1 MAVCNS
7 KSGLRFLK
15 NALPPLRRVFA
26 RRSFFPA
33 PVSKWNQR
41 RSASVAGPNT
51 NWWGAVQTVEH
62 YADTKRMRSLATA
75 AAAAP
80 LALFAGGCNR
90 GILDPVGPVGSAEKQ
105 ILINSTAIMLAIII
119 PTMIATV
126 AVAWW
131 FRAGNKKAKYRPDWE
146 FSGAIELVVW
156 SIPALTVLLLGGIA
170 WIGSH
175 NLDPA
180 KPLPAPAGHDP
191 LNVEVVSLDWK
202 WLFIYPD
209 QGVATVN
216 QLVVPAGVPVSYR
229 LTSATVWNV
238 FFVPQFG
245 TMIYT
250 MPRMTTQL
258 NLQADRPGIYDGLSA
273 HYSGDGFSGM
283 GFKVHAVPPQQ
294 FAAWAQG
301 ARSQGQP
308 LDGSAYAEL
317 LKPSSYVKPYT
328 YWAVS
333 PDLFASIVA
342 NRTPQPIS
350 PKTTPPATPVS
361 PKPPLEPEH
370 AR

>member
-1 MAVCNS
+1 MALCA
-7 KSGLRFLK
+7 GLVL
-15 NALPPLRRVFA
+15 L
-26 RRSFFPA
+26 
-33 PVSKWNQR
+33 VS
-41 RSASVAGPNT
+41 A
-51 NWWGAVQTVEH
+51 
-62 YADTKRMRSLATA
+62 
-75 AAAAP
+75 
-80 LALFAGGCNR
+80 CNR

-175 NLDPA
+175 ELDPA
-180 KPLPAPAGHDP
+180 KPLQSAAKPV
-191 LNVEVVSLDWK
+191 NVQVVSLDWK

-216 QLVVPAGVPVSYR
+216 QLVVPTGVPVNYQ

-250 MPRMTTQL
+250 MPRMTTRL
-258 NLQADRPGIYDGLSA
+258 NLQADRPGVYDGLSA
-273 HYSGDGFSGM
+273 HYSGAGFSGM
-283 GFKVHAVPPQQ
+283 GFKVRAVPPQQ

-301 ARSQGQP
+301 ARGQGVA
-308 LDGSAYAEL
+308 LDGKAYSEL
-317 LKPSSYVKPYT
+317 AKPSSYVKPQLFG
-328 YWAVS
+328 AVA
-333 PDLFASIVA
+333 PGLFAAIVA
-342 NRTPQPIS
+342 NRAPQPLA
-350 PKTTPPATPVS
+350 TQTAPATMPMPS
-361 PKPPLEPEH
+361 QPALEP
-370 AR
+370 ANVR